1 VANILFLVGS
11 LRRDSLNARL
21 ARVAAAHL
29 PEGYEATFFDL
40 ADVPFYN
47 EDLRGELLPEPVA
60 QLRSA
65 IANADGVFWTTPEY
79 NYALPGIVKN
89 AIDWASR
96 PVSPRSS
103 VVGKPMNAAVATI
116 SATNGIRSLS
126 DLKRIWSN
134 GGGATVTIFDFVL
147 QNAPSR
153 FVTTDGAETLEPVA
167 LAAMQFAIDN
177 LVRAVDVDAGE
188 VMRRNWDVFAESRK

>member
-1 VANILFLVGS
+1 MANILFLVGS

-65 IANADGVFWTTPEY
+65 ISNAD
-79 NYALPGIVKN
+79 
-89 AIDWASR
+89 
-96 PVSPRSS
+96 
-103 VVGKPMNAAVATI
+103 
-116 SATNGIRSLS
+116 
-126 DLKRIWSN
+126 
-134 GGGATVTIFDFVL
+134 
-147 QNAPSR
+147 
-153 FVTTDGAETLEPVA
+153 
-167 LAAMQFAIDN
+167 
-177 LVRAVDVDAGE
+177 GE